1 MNIQYVIKAVKSG
14 SWENSYDNKA
24 LDTFSRLKN
33 ELTIVNTDKGEIL
46 MHDNRI
52 VIPHKLT
59 DRVIT
64 LAHEGHQGIKEQN
77 KFASSPVQLVGS
89 VTVDSEN
96 ILSLKQNHREVYR
109 QLGKILDDNDIQ
121 KLQAWHGLDTRL
133 KLGERIA
140 TFNDVVVSSDGWIV
154 DSKYDLAVRNGGC
167 QTTTNLLVRKFLV
180 TRYRS
185 VITIAARW
193 CEGIWHFPMEALVGL
208 VHITDYNKQNSF
220 IHVSEKNEW
229 VMQWLKLIGVNKNR
243 VIHGTISA
251 DTLIVPQMAKCGS
264 PSLDQLQWL
273 RKSIPLKVSLN
284 KHSILLIKR
293 TRKRVMPNFDE
304 IQSLV
309 EKFAKEVN
317 LDFVLHDDRSLPSLI
332 LQLER
337 FSKASIVIGPH
348 GAGMVNLIAS
358 KNRTCVIE
366 FSPTSSNTSILVISG
381 AYSETVEQAETC
393 DDVDKTLCDEIFARK
408 PDMCAESCIT
418 KLCKRSCGLCPCRFL
433 FEALRC
439 YSCHEVSDVTNCTT
453 ESACTSTEE
462 LCFTVQTFT
471 DNFEEA
477 YKLGCAKKS
486 LCDSVS
492 SKRKV
497 NVGAGC
503 CNSELCNNKPPTLLN
518 VTDSQTLLTQNT
530 TMNDTNMCDDID
542 RDICQKMLK
551 MDANMCSDDC
561 LATKLCPH
569 MCGRCFHCL
578 LCDEIDNPN
587 NCNMTTTCANGKE
600 CFALETLTSEGMIAI
615 KLGCMSKQVK
625 LC

>member
-1 MNIQYVIKAVKSG
+1 MFGCLTGLLSQRDGKRFIHKVHSKIRQHHTLTACCLLLLSLIILFNIFFRRLSVDYAPFIWSNDNP
-14 SWENSYDNKA
+14 SWFNV
-24 LDTFSRLKN
+24 TFV
-33 ELTIVNTDKGEIL
+33 E
-46 MHDNRI
+46 
-52 VIPHKLT
+52 
-59 DRVIT
+59 
-64 LAHEGHQGIKEQN
+64 
-77 KFASSPVQLVGS
+77 FASSPVQLVGS

-109 QLGKILDDNDIQ
+109 QLGKILNDNDEK

-133 KLGERIA
+133 KLGGRIA

-208 VHITDYNKQNSF
+208 AHITEYNKQNSF

-273 RKSIPLKVSLN
+273 RKSIPLKIPLN
-284 KHSILLIKR
+284 KQSILLIKR
-293 TRKRVMPNFDE
+293 TRKRMMPNFDE

-309 EKFAKEVN
+309 EKFAKEVD
-317 LDFVLHDDRSLPSLI
+317 LDFVLHDDRSLPSLT

-366 FSPTSSNTSILVISG
+366 FSPTVSNTCYMSLSYLLGHNYFSVPL
-381 AYSETVEQAETC
+381 YENQTVKIHKVEKA
-393 DDVDKTLCDEIFARK
+393 LNA
-408 PDMCAESCIT
+408 
-418 KLCKRSCGLCPCRFL
+418 CPR
-433 FEALRC
+433 
-439 YSCHEVSDVTNCTT
+439 TT
-453 ESACTSTEE
+453 
-462 LCFTVQTFT
+462 
-471 DNFEEA
+471 
-477 YKLGCAKKS
+477 
-486 LCDSVS
+486 
-492 SKRKV
+492 
-497 NVGAGC
+497 
-503 CNSELCNNKPPTLLN
+503 
-518 VTDSQTLLTQNT
+518 
-530 TMNDTNMCDDID
+530 
-542 RDICQKMLK
+542 
-551 MDANMCSDDC
+551 
-561 LATKLCPH
+561 
-569 MCGRCFHCL
+569 
-578 LCDEIDNPN
+578 
-587 NCNMTTTCANGKE
+587 
-600 CFALETLTSEGMIAI
+600 
-615 KLGCMSKQVK
+615 
-625 LC
+625 